1 MEVSLRQMSCLPS
14 MLSSMS
20 SSALLWLML
29 FTMTVVS
36 TSAMAKVDDEAAL
49 RQQAMNPKLTQ
60 QQRIT
65 AIKQL
70 HADLMVDGE
79 IPPRKICV
87 WDLVGKTGP
96 IYNAALDQQAR
107 LLELGVQLDI
117 EAYTSESVLAEDL
130 KAGQCDAALF
140 TGIRAR
146 LFNKFTGTI
155 DAIGA
160 IPSSK
165 HMNLLMKVLV
175 NAKNAQR
182 MEEGPYVVMGFAPM
196 GAAYIFV
203 NDKSISSLPK
213 AAGKKV
219 AVMDYEPIQAEMILG
234 LGANPVPTSVVSAGS
249 KFNNGAVDVLPAPLV
264 AYRVMELYR
273 GMGEQGGIVDYPFSQ
288 LTLQLIGRRDK
299 FPTEIAQLVREDFYK
314 RFAEIEAIVEQQT
327 GDIDDQWWIPI
338 SEQEKSEY
346 ELMMMEARVEL
357 RERGYYDGDMLR
369 LQRKVRCK
377 FNPAHSECAQP
388 KE

>member
-1 MEVSLRQMSCLPS
+1 MTILRVSIRTVKMAVLLTS
-14 MLSSMS
+14 MIPAFVQAKATDVE
-20 SSALLWLML
+20 AL
-29 FTMTVVS
+29 
-36 TSAMAKVDDEAAL
+36 KK
-49 RQQAMNPKLTQ
+49 QAMNPKLPQ
-60 QQRIT
+60 EQRIE
-65 AIKQL
+65 AVRQL
-70 HADLMVDGE
+70 YSEELVDGK

-87 WDLVGKTGP
+87 WDLLGRNGP
-96 IYNAALDQQAR
+96 IYNSAVDQRARMLD
-107 LLELGVQLDI
+107 LGVELQI
-117 EAYTSESVLAEDL
+117 EAYTSESVLSEDL

-146 LFNKFTGTI
+146 SFNKFTGTI

-175 NAKNAQR
+175 NAKNAPR
-182 MEEGPYVVMGFAPM
+182 MEEGNFVVMGFAPM

-203 NDKSISSLPK
+203 NDKTISSLPK

-219 AVMDYEPIQAEMILG
+219 AVMDYEPIQAEMILQ

-273 GMGEQGGIVDYPFSQ
+273 GMGEKGGIVDYPFSQ
-288 LTLQLIGRRDK
+288 LTLQLIGRKDK
-299 FPTEIAQLVREDFYK
+299 FPTEIAQLVREDFYA
-314 RFAEIEAIVEQQT
+314 RFAEIERVVEQQT
-327 GDIDDQWWIPI
+327 GAIDDDLWIPI
-338 SEQEKSEY
+338 SDQEKSEY
-346 ELMMMEARVEL
+346 EVMMQEARVRL
-357 RERGYYDGDMLR
+357 REKGYYDGDMLR

-377 FNPAHSECAQP
+377 FNPAHFECAQP

>member
-1 MEVSLRQMSCLPS
+1 MKLLKTISRNFTAV
-14 MLSSMS
+14 LSA
-20 SSALLWLML
+20 AL
-29 FTMTVVS
+29 S
-36 TSAMAKVDDEAAL
+36 TSLISAAL
-49 RQQAMNPKLTQ
+49 ISLPVWAKTSAQDALKKQAMNPKLSQ
-60 QQRIT
+60 EQRIE
-65 AIKQL
+65 AVRQL
-70 HADLMVDGE
+70 YADQLVDGK

-87 WDLVGKTGP
+87 WDILGRNGP
-96 IYNAALDQQAR
+96 IYNSAVDQRAR
-107 LLELGVQLDI
+107 MLELGVELDI
-117 EAYTSESVLAEDL
+117 QAYTSESVLSEDL

-146 LFNKFTGTI
+146 SFNKFTGTI

-175 NAKNAQR
+175 NAKNAPR
-182 MEEGPYVVMGFAPM
+182 MEEGNFVVMGFAPM

-203 NDKSISSLPK
+203 NDKTISSLPK

-219 AVMDYEPIQAEMILG
+219 AVMDYEPIQAEMILQ

-273 GMGEQGGIVDYPFSQ
+273 GIGENGGIVDYPFSQ
-288 LTLQLIGRRDK
+288 LTLQLVGRKDK
-299 FPTEIAQLVREDFYK
+299 FPTEIAQLVREDFYA
-314 RFAEIEAIVEQQT
+314 RFAEIERVVEQQT
-327 GDIDDQWWIPI
+327 GSIDDGLWIPI
-338 SEQEKSEY
+338 SDQEKSEY
-346 ELMMMEARVEL
+346 QVMMQEARLQL
-357 RERGYYDGDMLR
+357 REKGYYDGDMLR

-377 FNPAHSECAQP
+377 FEPAHFECAQP

>member
-1 MEVSLRQMSCLPS
+1 MKPQRILTSLLL
-14 MLSSMS
+14 LSSILS
-20 SSALLWLML
+20 L
-29 FTMTVVS
+29 
-36 TSAMAKVDDEAAL
+36 TSMAKPIDSDVL
-49 RQQAMNPKLTQ
+49 KQRAMNPKLSQ
-60 QQRIT
+60 EQRIE
-65 AIKQL
+65 AVRQL
-70 HADLMVDGE
+70 HADLLVDGK
-79 IPPRKICV
+79 IPARKICV
-87 WDLVGKTGP
+87 WDILGRNGP
-96 IYNAALDQQAR
+96 IYNSAVDQRAR
-107 LLELGVQLDI
+107 MLELGVELEI
-117 EAYTSESVLAEDL
+117 EAYTSESVLSEDL

-146 LFNKFTGTI
+146 TFNKFTGTI

-175 NAKNAQR
+175 NAKNAER
-182 MEEGPYVVMGFAPM
+182 MEQGNFVVMGFAPM

-203 NDKSISSLPK
+203 NDKTISSLPK

-219 AVMDYEPIQAEMILG
+219 AVMDYEPIQAEMILQ

-273 GMGEQGGIVDYPFSQ
+273 GMGETGGIVNYPFSQ
-288 LTLQLIGRRDK
+288 LTLQLIGRKDK
-299 FPTEIAQLVREDFYK
+299 FPTEIAQLVREDFYA
-314 RFAEIEAIVEQQT
+314 RFAEIERVVEQQT
-327 GDIDDQWWIPI
+327 GAIDDELWIPI
-338 SEQEKSEY
+338 SAEEKSEY
-346 ELMMMEARVEL
+346 EVMMQEARVQL
-357 RERGYYDGDMLR
+357 RDRGYYDGDMLR

-377 FNPAHSECAQP
+377 FEPSHFECAQP

>member
-1 MEVSLRQMSCLPS
+1 MKTKLMNIWRCCVVLLCSGQLLAAPS
-14 MLSSMS
+14 QDV
-20 SSALLWLML
+20 AR
-29 FTMTVVS
+29 
-36 TSAMAKVDDEAAL
+36 EQL
-49 RQQAMNPKLTQ
+49 RQQAMNPKLSQ

-70 HADLMVDGE
+70 HTDMLVDGQ
-79 IPPRKICV
+79 IPRRKICV
-87 WDLVGKTGP
+87 WDILGRNGP
-96 IYNAALDQQAR
+96 IYSAAKDQQAR
-107 LLELGVQLDI
+107 LLELGVMLDI
-117 EAYTSESVLAEDL
+117 DAYTSESVLAEDL

-146 LFNKFTGTI
+146 TFNKFTGTI

-160 IPSSK
+160 IPSSQ

-175 NAKNAQR
+175 NAKNAAR
-182 MEEGPYVVMGFAPM
+182 MEEGQYVVMGFAPM

-219 AVMDYEPIQAEMILG
+219 AVMDYEPIQAEMILQ
-234 LGANPVPTSVVSAGS
+234 LGANPVPTSMVSAGS

-273 GMGEQGGIVDYPFSQ
+273 GMGESGGIVDYPFSQ
-288 LTLQLIGRRDK
+288 LTLQLVGLRDK

-314 RFAEIEAIVEQQT
+314 RFAEIEALVEKQT
-327 GDIDDQWWIPI
+327 GDIDDNLWIPI
-338 SEQEKSEY
+338 SRQEKTEY
-346 ELMMMEARVEL
+346 EQMMMEARIQL
-357 RERGYYDGDMLR
+357 RERDYYHPDMLT

-377 FNPAHSECAQP
+377 FNPAHFECADP